1 VAASSTNPPPAAT
14 GGNAKYAVIGV
25 LLLGAAVVIWLLMQ
39 NCGSEP
45 VAQVNTPQ
53 GRDAGPPTKVEPEL
67 YIPPPEPDS
76 GPQVDAGPR
85 RTKIIYRTRYV
96 AGDWDCAG
104 DIPTAR
110 IQAIVAENRR
120 QVRNCYERALKRN
133 NQLQGNLTLSMKIAR
148 DGSVEATRVG
158 GSLGD
163 PEVFACVRSLASRW
177 HFPNPSGGNCAVV
190 RAPFSLTPQGN

>member
-1 VAASSTNPPPAAT
+1 
-14 GGNAKYAVIGV
+14 VIGV
-25 LLLGAAVVIWLLMQ
+25 LLLVAAVTIWLLMN
-39 NCGSEP
+39 NCGADPTP
-45 VAQVNTPQ
+45 VVDNTPR

-85 RTKIIYRTRYV
+85 QKTKIIYRTRYV
-96 AGDWDCAG
+96 PGDWDCAG
-104 DIPTAR
+104 DIPAAR

-133 NQLQGNLTLSMKIAR
+133 NQLSGTLTLSMKIAR

-158 GSLGD
+158 GNLGD
-163 PEVFACVRSLASRW
+163 QEVFACVRSLASRW
-177 HFPNPSGGNCAVV
+177 RFPNPSGGNCAVV